1 MKNIIFKEGVRAFKF
16 NELSED
22 AKSKAIMD
30 EIDFMLETLTVE
42 EYEDLRESESNF
54 IKAIDEAERLQTPW
68 FVHGIIYEYCK
79 EEFEQIMENNN
90 TYYDESGN
98 LLPITE
104 VDNEYYFK
112 VENERVKVEIQ

>member
-16 NELSED
+16 NELSEN

-42 EYEDLRESESNF
+42 EYEELRESESNF

-79 EEFEQIMENNN
+79 EEFERIMENNN
-90 TYYDESGN
+90 AYYDENGN